1 MFIRSNETLWQAR
14 ICTITLAALAI
25 ATLGACGGGEN
36 SSLNADVKA
45 HELAG
50 LTSTSAASGAST
62 PPADRKQALAAT
74 PVSIDG
80 TLDWAEWKYS
90 NLFPK
95 GPVSYPLTYLSVPYT
110 VRSYD
115 TGNHLGITANGEI
128 FGLGPFTNQILTG
141 FGNVTDYAASVQ
153 ADACQVYPGLC
164 TKPSGQELN
173 LCADPLWAT
182 LPTGHRVTA
191 RYDVEQS
198 STRLEMSLD
207 YQVVGPATFQGV
219 AATQVLVSNISRFPS
234 ANGAGPYSEIRSENF
249 MTPVSNG
256 FWQELGNRTLNR
268 EGSGPSGPAQL
279 EILTQTVNDPAIP
292 TSPFG
297 LSEGQSITLT
307 TRKTLSVLEP
317 LGQSPFTTTSSTT
330 YTFERRETINV
341 NGRAYDT
348 CRYREAEAG
357 VAEVTTSWYIVGR
370 GIPALIETRSG
381 NSLSSSFRF
390 ISGTYGGAPL

>member
-1 MFIRSNETLWQAR
+1 MYSCFIKSLWQAR
-14 ICTITLAALAI
+14 VGTNALALLAI
-25 ATLGACGGGEN
+25 ATLSACGGGE
-36 SSLNADVKA
+36 SSAPNADAQA

-50 LTSTSAASGAST
+50 KASTSFAFGGST
-62 PPADRKQALAAT
+62 LPADRKQALAAT
-74 PVSIDG
+74 PVSIDA

-95 GPVSYPLTYLSVPYT
+95 GPVSYPLTYLNVPYT

-115 TGNHLGITANGEI
+115 TGNHLGITANGDI

-141 FGNVTDYAASVQ
+141 FGNVSDYAASVQ
-153 ADACQVYPGLC
+153 TDACQVYPGLC
-164 TKPSGQELN
+164 VKPSGQELN

-219 AATQVLVSNISRFPS
+219 ASKQVSVSNVTRFPS
-234 ANGAGPYSEIRSENF
+234 SNGTGPYSEIRSENF

-268 EGSGPSGPAQL
+268 EGSDPSGPAQL

-317 LGQSPFTTTSSTT
+317 LGQSPFTTTSSKT

-341 NGRAYDT
+341 AGRSYDT
-348 CRYREAEAG
+348 CKYREAEAG
-357 VAEVTTSWYIVGR
+357 VAEVTTHWYILGR
-370 GIPALIETRSG
+370 GIPALTETRSG
-381 NSLSSSFRF
+381 NTLSSSFRF
-390 ISGTYGGAPL
+390 ISGTYGGVPF